1 MSKKKENGA
10 ARYYSRLGYSL
21 GYNLV
26 LGRSQHAGYW
36 WEGTKNE
43 REAQQ
48 SFLEEFAKLLNLQSS
63 ERVLDAGSGQGVMA
77 CYLAEKTGA
86 KLIGATITPREVR
99 VSNKLS
105 KGMKNA
111 LKFVIGDYMNT
122 DFLDDYFDVV
132 YVNETDWTNYAMPT
146 YHRSRRFDWPLVWI
160 KPRPKL
166 TPHCLNAVIAS
177 HGYSSIY
184 EDGRFRYLIYRAR
197 IGTKDN

>member
-1 MSKKKENGA
+1 MKGACMSKKKENGA

-63 ERVLDAGSGQGVMA
+63 ERVLDAGSGQDVMA

-122 DFLDDYFDVV
+122 DFPWTITLTQCMLMKPTGLTMRCRRIIDRDDLIGRL
-132 YVNETDWTNYAMPT
+132 PGL
-146 YHRSRRFDWPLVWI
+146 SRDQSLRHIVLM
-160 KPRPKL
+160 RL
-166 TPHCLNAVIAS
+166 
-177 HGYSSIY
+177 
-184 EDGRFRYLIYRAR
+184 
-197 IGTKDN
+197 